1 MNVSNLVSDY
11 ILVLV
16 LVSVAF
22 YARVTNL
29 EKSKENVG
37 PSKVEKGDAHEDI
50 LTLTKVI
57 VKSRSDYDVQCI
69 EKIAGE
75 DYINNA

>member
-1 MNVSNLVSDY
+1 MNVSNLVSNN
-11 ILVLV
+11 ILV
-16 LVSVAF
+16 LVSVSF

-37 PSKVEKGDAHEDI
+37 PSKVEKGDAHENI

-57 VKSRSDYDVQCI
+57 VKSRSDYDIQRI
-69 EKIAGE
+69 EKITGE